1 MSNALPKPW
10 TLAEFLAWEE
20 RQELKYEFDGFQ
32 PVAMTGGTR
41 AHDLIANNLRGVLAD
56 RLRGTRCRAF
66 GPDVKVEAA
75 GHIRYPDAGI
85 ECGAFDPRA
94 TSARDPVLLA
104 EITSE
109 SSVRRDLVLKAREYL
124 TLPSV
129 QYYLVLDQDQPL
141 VTVFRRVGAEWA
153 MHSVVAGET
162 VRMPEIGVAFTLAEV
177 YEGIPFEEA

>member
-1 MSNALPKPW
+1 MSNALRKPW

-41 AHDLIANNLRGVLAD
+41 AHDLIANNLRGMLLE

-66 GPDVKVEAA
+66 GPDVKVEAT
-75 GHIRYPDAGI
+75 GRIRYPDAGV

-94 TSARDPVLLA
+94 TSAHDPILLA

-109 SSVRRDLVLKAREYL
+109 SSVKRDLVLKVREYL
-124 TLPSV
+124 ALQSV
-129 QYYLVLDQDQPL
+129 RYYIVLDQDQPL
-141 VTVFRRVGAEWA
+141 ATVFRRVGDEWA

-162 VRMPEIGVAFTLAEV
+162 VRMPDIGIEFTLADL
-177 YEGIPFEEA
+177 YEGVPFDEA